1 MNQIG
6 GDLMKF
12 QAVVMLAK
20 KTATG
25 FEVPEEIVEKLNAGK
40 KPAVKITIG
49 AYSYRSTVASMGGKY
64 MLPLSAE
71 HRAGAAV
78 QAGDTVEVEIELDT
92 DPREVSLPADFSEEL
107 DRNPNARAFFETLSY
122 SNKRRFLLNI
132 EGAKTPETR
141 ARRLEKS
148 IAALNEG
155 RLQ

>member
-1 MNQIG
+1 
-6 GDLMKF
+6 MKF
-12 QAVVMLAK
+12 QAVVLLAK
-20 KTATG
+20 KSATG
-25 FEVPEEIVEKLNAGK
+25 IEVPEHVVEGLSAGK
-40 KPAVKITIG
+40 KPAVKVTIG
-49 AYSYRSTVASMGGKY
+49 DYSYRSTIASMGGKY

-71 HRAGAAV
+71 HRAGAGA
-78 QAGDTVEVEIELDT
+78 QAGDTVDVEIEMDT
-92 DPREVSLPADFSEEL
+92 EPREVTLPADFSEEL

-155 RLQ
+155 RPQ